1 MFVLIALHRVGVNTS
16 VEIKD
21 YRFTLVDLIPK
32 LVIIDGVAADVGV
45 SGKEVDILVDSLV
58 FASVEKP

>member
-1 MFVLIALHRVGVNTS
+1 MLVLIALHRVRVNTS

-32 LVIIDGVAADVGV
+32 LVSIDGVAADVGV